1 MTPIEGSG
9 RTEGSD
15 RIDSPEGR
23 EPRRWGTARFATAL
37 AVAAMVAMWG
47 YVLYLAVGPG
57 RADPP
62 DRLDDPAFAAAAEL
76 RCQAALDQVAQL
88 PAAPRATS
96 TADRAEIIDS
106 ATALFAA
113 MVDDLERMRP
123 AGEDGRLVGL
133 WLDDWRAYLGD
144 RREHADVLRHGEDR
158 RFQVTAR
165 DSEQIT
171 LYLDGFAADNAMPAC
186 GSPLDL

>member
-1 MTPIEGSG
+1 MTRRSQQPPSCAA
-9 RTEGSD
+9 R
-15 RIDSPEGR
+15 
-23 EPRRWGTARFATAL
+23 PRWTRSRSSL
-37 AVAAMVAMWG
+37 
-47 YVLYLAVGPG
+47 
-57 RADPP
+57 PP
-62 DRLDDPAFAAAAEL
+62 H
-76 RCQAALDQVAQL
+76 
-88 PAAPRATS
+88 RATS